1 LASSAWST
9 FAPCASDPQWNTEL
23 GKAAERATW
32 VSPAT
37 TAAAHEV
44 YALHEALRPDDDL
57 TPGPDSWYERQAGGY
72 LGSYLKQMSRE
83 ERDAFATR
91 LQEIVDGYR
100 GEPEW
105 PV

>member
-1 LASSAWST
+1 MGLPGDHCRRARGLRAPRSA
-9 FAPCASDPQWNTEL
+9 
-23 GKAAERATW
+23 ATG
-32 VSPAT
+32 
-37 TAAAHEV
+37 H
-44 YALHEALRPDDDL
+44 DL
-57 TPGPDSWYERQAGGY
+57 TPDPDSWYERQAGGY